1 MPKAP
6 LGVAADA
13 TDDDVAAG
21 GDAVSD
27 EEHPATREIPAKPMQ
42 AFNAAIR
49 AVVAIQEFNTRLVK
63 TNSGGRATFLGNERR
78 GAFLVGQAGKSFD
91 TVSDGNQG
99 GERMTA
105 NTVTGKNV
113 LIAGGAK
120 NLGGLIS
127 RDLAAQGARAVAVH
141 YNSESTRSAAEETA
155 SAVSAAGA
163 TAQLFQADLTSPA
176 AVKKLFDDAEEGL
189 GSIDIAINTTG
200 MVIKK
205 PFPEITEE
213 DYDKIFA
220 INAKTAFFFIQQAG
234 ARLSDRGK
242 IVTLVTSLLSAF
254 TVLYSIY
261 AGSKAP
267 VEHFTRAASKE
278 FGERGISVNAVAP
291 GPMETPFF
299 YGQETK
305 ESADY
310 NQNAADLSK
319 FTETGLTDP
328 RDIVP
333 LVRFLVSDGWWITG
347 QTILANGGYTTR

>member
-1 MPKAP
+1 MM
-6 LGVAADA
+6 
-13 TDDDVAAG
+13 T
-21 GDAVSD
+21 
-27 EEHPATREIPAKPMQ
+27 E
-42 AFNAAIR
+42 
-49 AVVAIQEFNTRLVK
+49 NTI
-63 TNSGGRATFLGNERR
+63 TS
-78 GAFLVGQAGKSFD
+78 
-91 TVSDGNQG
+91 
-99 GERMTA
+99 
-105 NTVTGKNV
+105 KNI

-127 RDLAAQGARAVAVH
+127 RDLAAQGARAIAVH
-141 YNSESTRSAAEETA
+141 YNSESTRAAAEETA
-155 SAVSAAGA
+155 SAVEEAGA
-163 TAQLFQADLTSPA
+163 SAHLLQADLTGA
-176 AVKKLFDDAEEGL
+176 TAVTNLFADAKSAM

-205 PFPEITEE
+205 SLPEITED
-213 DYDKIFA
+213 DYDRIFA
-220 INAKTAFFFIQQAG
+220 INAKAALFFIQQAG
-234 ARLSDRGK
+234 EHLSERGK
-242 IVTLVTSLLSAF
+242 LLTVVTSLLSAY
-254 TVLYSIY
+254 TGLYSIY

-278 FGERGISVNAVAP
+278 FGIRGISVNAVAP

-305 ESADY
+305 ESAEY

-328 RDIVP
+328 KDIVP